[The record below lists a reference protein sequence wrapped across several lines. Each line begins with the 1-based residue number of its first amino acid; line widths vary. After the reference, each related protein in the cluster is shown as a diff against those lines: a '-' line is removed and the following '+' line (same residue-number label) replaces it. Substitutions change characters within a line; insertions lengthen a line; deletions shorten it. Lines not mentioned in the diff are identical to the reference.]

1 MYERTG
7 PAQSGAALAG
17 NLDLRK
23 VDLNLLV
30 TFDVL
35 MDERNV
41 TRAAERL
48 GRTQSA
54 VSHSLSRLR
63 QQLDDPLMVKMGGG
77 MTPSPFAEG
86 LIEEVRPILH
96 SIQRVLTPPEPFD
109 PATSRRKL
117 RIAIADIAPS
127 LIPELMSILRREAP
141 GVMLEWVAEEPQTP
155 LEVAEGR
162 VDIAFVASA
171 VALPEGVESEEA
183 GELNWMTFAR
193 KTHPAIESWGAA
205 AWRRWPHVIAGIG
218 NRLPSPV
225 PGAAGGM
232 PHKRTVAV
240 RVLNFS
246 AVPLLLSRTDLLATL
261 PAIAM
266 DDVLERFGLCA
277 LAPPIPLEPMPHRFI
292 WGTRLAND
300 PAVRWIRTMLTQVF
314 AHVLERSNLM
324 LMEPFS

>member
-1 MYERTG
+1 MHEI
-7 PAQSGAALAG
+7 
-17 NLDLRK
+17 DLRK

-63 QQLDDPLMVKMGGG
+63 DQLGDPLMVKMGGG
-77 MTPSPFAEG
+77 MAPSPFAER

-96 SIQRVLTPPEPFD
+96 SIQRVLMPPQPFD
-109 PATSRRKL
+109 PATSRRKF
-117 RIAIADIAPS
+117 RIAIADVAPS
-127 LIPELMSILRREAP
+127 VIPELMSILQREAP

-171 VALPEGVESEEA
+171 VAIPQGVEGEEA

-193 KTHPAIESWGAA
+193 KNHPAIESWGAA
-205 AWRRWPHVIAGIG
+205 AWEQWPHVIAGIG
-218 NRLPSPV
+218 NRLQSPV
-225 PGAAGGM
+225 IGAVGGM
-232 PHKRTVAV
+232 PGKRTVAA
-240 RVLNFS
+240 RVPNFS
-246 AVPLLLSRTDLLATL
+246 VVPPLLARTDLLATL
-261 PAIAM
+261 PAIVM
-266 DDVLERFGLCA
+266 DDALEPFGLCA
-277 LAPPIPLEPMPHRFI
+277 LPPPIPLEPFPHRFI
-292 WGTRLAND
+292 WSTRLAND
-300 PAVRWIRTMLTQVF
+300 PAIRWIRTMLTQVF
-314 AHVLERSNLM
+314 AGVLERTDVTM
-324 LMEPFS
+324 LEQRLDQSP

>member
-1 MYERTG
+1 MNEI
-7 PAQSGAALAG
+7 
-17 NLDLRK
+17 DLRK

-63 QQLDDPLMVKMGGG
+63 EQLGDPLMVKMGGG
-77 MTPSPFAEG
+77 MAPSPFAES

-96 SIQRVLTPPEPFD
+96 SIQRVLTPPQPFD
-109 PATSRRKL
+109 PATSSRKF
-117 RIAIADIAPS
+117 RIAIADVAPS
-127 LIPELMSILRREAP
+127 LIPELVSRLQREAP
-141 GVMLEWVAEEPQTP
+141 GVMLEWIAEEAQTP

-171 VALPEGVESEEA
+171 VVLPQGVESEEA

-193 KTHPAIESWGAA
+193 NDHPAIESWGAS
-205 AWRRWPHVIAGIG
+205 AWEQWSHVIAGIG
-218 NRLPSPV
+218 NRLESPV
-225 PGAAGGM
+225 SGAVGEMPGT
-232 PHKRTVAV
+232 RTVAA

-246 AVPLLLSRTDLLATL
+246 AVPPLLTQTDLLATL
-261 PAIAM
+261 PAITM
-266 DDVLERFGLCA
+266 DGAVERFGLCA
-277 LAPPIPLEPMPHRFI
+277 LPPPIPLKPFPHRFI
-292 WGTRLAND
+292 WSTRLAND
-300 PAVRWIRTMLTQVF
+300 PAIKWIRSMLTEVF
-314 AHVLERSNLM
+314 AGVLERSNQTL
-324 LMEPFS
+324 PRQQPD